1 MENRPVTVLARIRMV
16 DFRNYSEADIEPS
29 EGLNLVVGANAQGK
43 TNLLEAIG
51 LVATGRLFR
60 GGRDANAVRA
70 GASEAHVV
78 ATLSGPGTEIGV
90 VLRPGLA
97 KRATLNSASLPRA
110 SDLIGRLPCVSF
122 SASDLEIV
130 SGEPADRRHFLDTEI
145 AQARPA
151 YLGHLAAYRR
161 ALEQRNALLR
171 RAAETS
177 VPGDV
182 FEPWEAT
189 LAASG
194 AALRALREE
203 WLGEVGPFA
212 AEAQAAV
219 GGGEEIELAVVPAD
233 DGRLERDLPGRR
245 DADIARGSTTVGP
258 HRDELLVK
266 VAGRE
271 ARHFGSQGQR
281 RSAVIAL
288 KLAAF
293 ESARRAFGQP
303 PVLLLDDVFS
313 DLDASRRAA
322 LIERT
327 VGLGGQVLLTCTEAE
342 QAGATALGTARRFVV
357 RSGTVRVE

>member
-1 MENRPVTVLARIRMV
+1 VTEIARLRLT
-16 DFRNYSEADIEPS
+16 DFRNYETADIEPAP
-29 EGLNLVVGANAQGK
+29 GLNLVVGANAQGK

-60 GGRDANAVRA
+60 GGRDANAVRS
-70 GASEAHVV
+70 GASEAQVV
-78 ATLSGPGTEIGV
+78 ATLSGAGTELGV
-90 VLRPGLA
+90 VLRLA
-97 KRATLNSASLPRA
+97 KRASVSGASLPRA

-122 SASDLEIV
+122 SAADLEIV

-171 RAAETS
+171 RASES
-177 VPGDV
+177 FVPGEV

-194 AALRALREE
+194 AALRSLRDE
-203 WLGEVGPFA
+203 WLAEVVPFA
-212 AEAQAAV
+212 TAAQAAL
-219 GGGEEIELAVVPAD
+219 GGGEEIGLAVVPAD
-233 DGRLERDLPGRR
+233 EGDLARELPGKR
-245 DADIARGSTTVGP
+245 DADVARGSTTVGP
-258 HRDELLVK
+258 HRDELLVT

-281 RSAVIAL
+281 RTAVIAL

-313 DLDASRRAA
+313 DLDAARRSA

-342 QAGATALGTARRFVV
+342 QAGAAALGSARRFVV
-357 RSGTVRVE
+357 RSGAVRVE